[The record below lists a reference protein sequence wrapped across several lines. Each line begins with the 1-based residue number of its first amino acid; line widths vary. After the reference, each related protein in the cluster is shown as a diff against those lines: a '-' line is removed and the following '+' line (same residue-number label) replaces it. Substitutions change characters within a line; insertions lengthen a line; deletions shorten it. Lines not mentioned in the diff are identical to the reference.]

1 MKKLL
6 LLLLFIPLA
15 SFAQF
20 PNLNEKSIR
29 AYFDE
34 NGTEFI
40 EGIWEYTA
48 NDIGSY
54 RLAILKEEFYYKAYV
69 LEKTVGRDGFEG
81 FNVGELKATFERLS
95 NDGNE
100 IISKWVMADKVT
112 KNTTQGSVFQDLRT
126 ISVDDALLS
135 ATGDITLVKVY
146 PKK

>member
-1 MKKLL
+1 M
-6 LLLLFIPLA
+6 LFIPLV

-48 NDIGSY
+48 MDIGSY
-54 RLAILKEEFYYKAYV
+54 RLAILKEEFYYKAYI
-69 LEKTVGRDGFEG
+69 LEKSDEW
-81 FNVGELKATFERLS
+81 NVGELKATFERLS

-126 ISVDDALLS
+126 IS
-135 ATGDITLVKVY
+135 
-146 PKK
+146 

>member
-1 MKKLL
+1 MKKLI
-6 LLLLFIPLA
+6 LLLLFIPLV

-29 AYFDE
+29 AHFDE

-48 NDIGSY
+48 MDIGSY
-54 RLAILKEEFYYKAYV
+54 RLAILKEEFYYKAYI
-69 LEKTVGRDGFEG
+69 LEKSDEW
-81 FNVGELKATFERLS
+81 NVGELKATFERLS

-135 ATGDITLVKVY
+135 MTSDITLVKVY
-146 PKK
+146 PKQ

>member
-48 NDIGSY
+48 LDIGSY
-54 RLAILKEEFYYKAYV
+54 RLAILK
-69 LEKTVGRDGFEG
+69 
-81 FNVGELKATFERLS
+81 
-95 NDGNE
+95 
-100 IISKWVMADKVT
+100 
-112 KNTTQGSVFQDLRT
+112 
-126 ISVDDALLS
+126 
-135 ATGDITLVKVY
+135 
-146 PKK
+146 